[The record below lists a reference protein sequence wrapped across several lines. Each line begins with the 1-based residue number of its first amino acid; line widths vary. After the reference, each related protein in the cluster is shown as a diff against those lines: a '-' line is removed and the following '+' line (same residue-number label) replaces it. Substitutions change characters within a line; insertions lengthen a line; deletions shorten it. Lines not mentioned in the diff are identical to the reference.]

1 MRACRELGIKT
12 VGVFSDPDYNL
23 LHLKFVD
30 QKVALGGSLPQDTY
44 LNEEKIIRACE
55 LTEVDAIHPGYG
67 FLSENGA
74 FARKLEEKGIT
85 FIGPDADLLERIKDK
100 LQAKRILEEAG
111 IPVVPGSREPL
122 KDENEA
128 RKIAEEIGYPLFLK
142 ASRGGGGRGIRV
154 VSCLLY
160 TSSFWGAIDTTR
172 VLPRGTKKEVKEEV
186 RKRIDDLGPEGYILT
201 SVHDIQPDVP
211 PENVITMFEEARNY
225 GVFLSH

>member
-1 MRACRELGIKT
+1 MFGKILIANRGEIALRVVRACRELGIKT

-128 RKIAEEIGYPLFLK
+128 RK
-142 ASRGGGGRGIRV
+142 
-154 VSCLLY
+154 
-160 TSSFWGAIDTTR
+160 
-172 VLPRGTKKEVKEEV
+172 
-186 RKRIDDLGPEGYILT
+186 
-201 SVHDIQPDVP
+201 
-211 PENVITMFEEARNY
+211 
-225 GVFLSH
+225 